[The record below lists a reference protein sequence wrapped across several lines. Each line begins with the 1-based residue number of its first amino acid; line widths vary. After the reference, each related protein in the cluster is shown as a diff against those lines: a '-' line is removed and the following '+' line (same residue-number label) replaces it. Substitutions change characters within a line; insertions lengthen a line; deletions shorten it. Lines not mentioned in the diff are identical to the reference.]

1 MSLDKLAFLVGAL
14 CVLIMIAALVAV
26 LLRTR
31 SSSGPIEPRPVMTQA
46 ELAFYRRLTPVL
58 ERIGGVDVFAQV
70 SMGAIMEV
78 SRSMEQSQRRALRNR
93 FDRKVVDFVV
103 TDEQSNVLLLIELDD
118 RTHDA
123 DRDGARDQ
131 MTRSAGYPTLRI
143 RGRAARDGAEI
154 ERLVRTHLSSRPS

>member
-1 MSLDKLAFLVGAL
+1 MMFDKVALLTGAA
-14 CVLIMIAALVAV
+14 CVLVLLAALVV
-26 LLRTR
+26 VVLRTR
-31 SSSGPIEPRPVMTQA
+31 SSSSPIEPRPVMTPA
-46 ELAFYRRLTPVL
+46 ELAFYRRLTPAL
-58 ERIGGVDVFAQV
+58 ERIGGVHVFAQV

-78 SRSMEQSQRRALRNR
+78 SRSMEQSQRRALRSR

-123 DRDGARDQ
+123 DRDSARDR

-143 RGRAARDGAEI
+143 RGRPARDRAEI
-154 ERLVRTHLSSRPS
+154 ERLVRAHLLSASS